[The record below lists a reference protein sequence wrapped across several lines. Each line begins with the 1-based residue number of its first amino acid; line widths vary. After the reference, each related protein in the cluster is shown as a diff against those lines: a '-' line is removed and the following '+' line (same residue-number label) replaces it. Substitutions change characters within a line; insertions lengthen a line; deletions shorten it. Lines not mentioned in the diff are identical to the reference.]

1 MKATCLNSR
10 VTRTLMLGLGLLLAP
25 AAHASGVKVLEP
37 RLPTIKPT
45 TPELDEETPVQR
57 VVVKFH
63 EGTRVRLR
71 GGRMRALAS
80 DRNEYERLSLKRR
93 GLSEGRLQADLTT
106 AHSVFERIPRGG
118 QMGRLFRETELTL
131 AQHKRD
137 AEERTGKEMADL
149 DLYYE
154 VPLQPGARAS
164 EVNALVTELN
174 ALDSV
179 EIAYAEPLPEPAM
192 VDFDLAVRGVPSGTP
207 ATSLY
212 DRQQGYLNA
221 APIGIDA
228 RYAWMVRGGRG
239 AGVRIV
245 DVEGAWNDG
254 HEDMPSFF
262 YTGGTQFNDAS
273 WRDHGTAV
281 LGVVVG
287 KANGYG
293 VTGIAH
299 EAQAG
304 HEGVANQ
311 SMASAITHAAVAAG
325 RGGVV
330 LVELQARGPR
340 SVRQCTCNTS
350 QCNYIPLEYWRANFD
365 AIAQAT
371 ANGVHVV
378 EAAGNGSVDLD
389 DPVYGGAFNRS
400 VRDSGAILVG
410 ASGATSREPLCYTNH
425 GSRVDVHAWGEKVVS
440 LGYGDLSGTS
450 ENQAYTATF
459 GGTSSAA
466 PIVVGAVA
474 SLQGA
479 ANAAGLGPVDPRLL
493 REVLRATGTPQDSSE
508 KQIGPQPDLRN
519 ALPRLLTR

>member
-1 MKATCLNSR
+1 MKALSIEFR
-10 VTRTLMLGLGLLLAP
+10 GTRTLMLGLVMLAAP
-25 AAHASGVKVLEP
+25 AVHASGVRVLEP
-37 RLPTIKPT
+37 RLSTVKPT
-45 TPELDEETPVQR
+45 SPELEPETPVQR
-57 VVVKFH
+57 LVVKFH
-63 EGTRVRLR
+63 EGTHVRLR
-71 GGRMRALAS
+71 GGIMRALAA
-80 DRNEYERLSLKRR
+80 ERGQVEQVHMARK
-93 GLSEGRLQADLTT
+93 GLSDKKLHTDVST
-106 AHSVFERIPRGG
+106 ANKVMQRVRR
-118 QMGRLFRETELTL
+118 MGPVARLFREDELTL
-131 AQHKRD
+131 AERKRT
-137 AEERTGKEMADL
+137 AEERSLKQMADL
-149 DLYYE
+149 DLYFE
-154 VPLQPGARAS
+154 VQLQPGTRAG
-164 EVNALVTELN
+164 EVNELVMQLN

-179 EIAYAEPLPEPAM
+179 EIAYAEPVYEP
-192 VDFDLAVRGVPSGTP
+192 TP
-207 ATSLY
+207 VGASLLLDTTS
-212 DRQQGYLNA
+212 QQGYLDV
-221 APIGIDA
+221 APGGIDA
-228 RYAWMVRGGRG
+228 RYAWTVPGGKG
-239 AGVRIV
+239 AGVKVV
-245 DVEGAWNDG
+245 DVEGAWNDR

-440 LGYGDLSGTS
+440 LGYGDLSGSS